1 MTSVPCTEE
10 NKVNSLV
17 FRYMDFQQAPER
29 NNKGLQLH
37 FSRQEFSGLLLLS
50 RFSGVQLCATP

>member
-29 NNKGLQLH
+29 NSKALQLH
-37 FSRQEFSGLLLLS
+37 FPGQEFPGLIES
-50 RFSGVQLCATP
+50 C